1 MDIPQTRIVFASPAG
16 ERCTSEITGDEGKQP
31 MKCVILAACAGLL
44 GIAAGHAE
52 IRGDAIKV
60 GVLNDMSGVYSGN
73 GGAGSVVAAQLA
85 AEDFGGAI
93 DGKPIIILQAD
104 DQNKPDIG
112 TAIARQWYDRDG
124 VLAIAD
130 LVPSTVAVG
139 VEDLVRQNHKIALIS
154 GASSESMFQENCAA
168 TAFTWVQDTYS
179 IANGTVDGVSAR
191 AKGPWFFINTDLAP
205 SLQLERQ
212 AHQHLGELGGTIAGS
227 VKAPFDTMDYSS
239 FLLQAQSSGA
249 KVLAINTLGGTTTT
263 VKQAVEFG
271 LTRQMALV
279 LTTPKSQDIIAMG
292 LPTAQ
297 GQLLVTS
304 FYEDVSPAARSWTNR
319 FMARTKKLPTEV
331 QAGVYSSIRH
341 LLAAVKDSNSDDG
354 ATVAAKM
361 RATPVSDAYT
371 THGEIRADG
380 RLIHDMY
387 LMQVKTPAESKD
399 PQTDIWTQVG
409 VIAPEHAFPPL
420 TASRC
425 KLVHPGQ

>member
-1 MDIPQTRIVFASPAG
+1 MNRA
-16 ERCTSEITGDEGKQP
+16 
-31 MKCVILAACAGLL
+31 ILATCLSLL
-44 GIAAGHAE
+44 TITTAQAE
-52 IRGDAIKV
+52 IRGDSIKV
-60 GVLNDMSGVYSGN
+60 GVLSDMSGVYAGN
-73 GGAGSVVAAQLA
+73 GGPGSVVAAQLA

-93 DGKPIIILQAD
+93 DGKPIVILQAD

-112 TAIARQWYDRDG
+112 TSIARQWYDREG

-139 VEDLVRQNHKIALIS
+139 VEELVRQNHKIALIS
-154 GASSESMFQENCAA
+154 GASSESMYQENCAE

-179 IANGTVDGVSAR
+179 IANGTVDGVWAR
-191 AKGPWFFINTDLAP
+191 TKGPWFFLNTDLAP

-212 AHQHLGELGGTIAGS
+212 AHHRLDELGGTIAGS

-271 LTRQMALV
+271 LTQQMTMV
-279 LTTPKSQDIIAMG
+279 MTTPKSQDIIAMG
-292 LPTAQ
+292 LPTAK

-304 FYEDVSPAARSWTNR
+304 FYEDVSPAARAWTNR
-319 FMARTKKLPTEV
+319 YMARTHKLPTEV
-331 QAGVYSSIRH
+331 QAGVYSSIHH
-341 LLAAVKDSNSDDG
+341 LLQAVKDSNSDDG
-354 ATVAAKM
+354 ETVAARM

-371 THGEIRADG
+371 MHGEIRADG
-380 RLIHDMY
+380 RMIHDMY
-387 LMQVKTPAESKD
+387 LMQVKSPAESKD

-409 VIAPEHAFPPL
+409 VITPDHAFPPL
-420 TASRC
+420 AASRC
-425 KLVHPGQ
+425 PLVHASQ